1 MDVKYGI
8 NDAFTLDTTLIPDF
22 GQTNF
27 DATVLNLGP
36 FEQQFSEQR
45 SFFNEGTELFNK
57 GNMFYSRRIGGF
69 PSKFP
74 QLAADEEFAE
84 NPEKVKLLT
93 LLKFLEEQKRIRN
106 WIFQCHYRKN
116 GSFHQKY
123 QHWRNQKR
131 SNRTFGE
138 L

>member
-57 GNMFYSRRIGGF
+57 GNMFLFQKNWWF
-69 PSKFP
+69 PSKISS
-74 QLAADEEFAE
+74 
-84 NPEKVKLLT
+84 T
-93 LLKFLEEQKRIRN
+93 CSR
-106 WIFQCHYRKN
+106 
-116 GSFHQKY
+116 
-123 QHWRNQKR
+123 
-131 SNRTFGE
+131 
-138 L
+138 

>member
-1 MDVKYGI
+1 MKYGI

-45 SFFNEGTELFNK
+45 SFSMKEQNFSTKEICFIPEELVVSQVSF
-57 GNMFYSRRIGGF
+57 
-69 PSKFP
+69 

-84 NPEKVKLLT
+84 NPEKSKT
-93 LLKFLEEQKRIRN
+93 FNAFKISGRTKRFRN
-106 WIFQCHYRKN
+106 WIFNAITEKTEA
-116 GSFHQKY
+116 SI
-123 QHWRNQKR
+123 RNINTGEKSER
-131 SNRTFGE
+131 NNRTFGE